1 MKRHTKHTT
10 QTSQEQEHLS
20 HAQSQQATA
29 REFASAEEALRED
42 IRQTIVPPAVEHRL
56 SKSIEGL
63 PKPERPWWKRLM
75 G

>member
-1 MKRHTKHTT
+1 MKQHTKQTS
-10 QTSQEQEHLS
+10 QTSQEQELS
-20 HAQSQQATA
+20 QAQSQQTAA

-42 IRQTIVPPAVEHRL
+42 IRQTVVPPTVEHRL

-63 PKPERPWWKRLM
+63 PKPGRPWWKRLI

>member
-10 QTSQEQEHLS
+10 QTSQEHLS